1 MFVRNPAAPSPGGA
15 AGLGQAGTVTS
26 LSPAGG
32 QPLSHSRT
40 SQGYWWHH
48 PQDITSLWERDCC
61 LQGGEQR
68 FSIQPLDSAPTLAVS
83 ACRPGPEGQPLHTV
97 PRKQCCKPPA
107 HMQPRTMVRQR
118 RISSNFNSPDGW
130 ALFFAAAAPQGMK
143 TLRYVDMGKQ
153 NTQISP
159 FSSSRL
165 IYLELSVEGGEVMSP
180 GEMEEQPGL
189 ATRWLPVQLG

>member
-1 MFVRNPAAPSPGGA
+1 
-15 AGLGQAGTVTS
+15 
-26 LSPAGG
+26 
-32 QPLSHSRT
+32 
-40 SQGYWWHH
+40 
-48 PQDITSLWERDCC
+48 
-61 LQGGEQR
+61 
-68 FSIQPLDSAPTLAVS
+68 
-83 ACRPGPEGQPLHTV
+83 
-97 PRKQCCKPPA
+97 
-107 HMQPRTMVRQR
+107 MVRQR

-189 ATRWLPVQLG
+189 AARWLPVQLG